1 MKDGNVEKRT
11 KDSIYFSHKGIADL
25 NGALRDGDAVL
36 REKSS
41 EKVWISRYKEPT
53 LKSSGRSPGAG
64 WL

>member
-36 REKSS
+36 REKVQ
-41 EKVWISRYKEPT
+41 KRC
-53 LKSSGRSPGAG
+53 G
-64 WL
+64 